1 MLARAV
7 SRCAVFVAVVVVS
20 ATALG
25 GCTDAITLQIESD
38 RPIPQAIDS
47 MCVAVA
53 DTSLSGG
60 HFGQVYRL
68 EDALATLPQSLRV
81 DAGSA
86 DAALAWV
93 RADRGGTPVLYAS
106 AHVSFAD
113 DVTVSLPKCQVG
125 PAAAP
130 VLRGDAAGPADALI
144 AASHGQGGTLVLA
157 VSASGASILSA
168 HGDQL
173 VAAEGPPLPPGT
185 PIAIVT
191 ADLDGDCDDD
201 AIIAT
206 DGAAPVL
213 WMRDRGQFVPA
224 AESIGAAPVAAIAT
238 ADVDRDGDTDVVVGG
253 GTMLQL
259 YRNDGSG
266 KLAASPGLSAGS
278 RATAISALALADL
291 DGDGNPDLVVGQA
304 GPPLVAWLGGV
315 ASFTPA
321 DAVLPAVPLD
331 VKRLILGDADGDF
344 DPDLA
349 VMVKGAP
356 LRLYIDRD
364 GRLEDQSF
372 IRLPQPPP
380 AANAV
385 AFGGWDA
392 GCEPDAIVAADAG
405 APLLRGL
412 PGGAFE
418 ADADAPP
425 ASDALLTDVDD
436 DGDLDAIL
444 STSEG
449 ARWFAR

>member
-1 MLARAV
+1 V
-7 SRCAVFVAVVVVS
+7 SRCAAVVVVVS

-25 GCTDAITLQIESD
+25 GCTDAITLQVESD
-38 RPIPQAIDS
+38 RPIPQAIDA
-47 MCVAVA
+47 MCVGVA

-60 HFGQVYRL
+60 HFGQTYRL
-68 EDALATLPQSLRV
+68 EDGLARLPQTLRV
-81 DAGSA
+81 EAGDA

-93 RADRGGTPVLYAS
+93 RADRGGAPVLYSS
-106 AHVSFAD
+106 AQINFAD

-125 PAAAP
+125 PATAP
-130 VLRGDAAGPADALI
+130 ALRGDAAGPADARI
-144 AASHGQGGTLVLA
+144 AASHGQGGTLVIA
-157 VSASGASILSA
+157 IASGASAILSA
-168 HGDQL
+168 HAGQL
-173 VAAEGPPLPPGT
+173 VAADGPALPPGN
-185 PIAIVT
+185 PVAVVT

-201 AIIAT
+201 AIVAT
-206 DGAAPVL
+206 DGAAPVI
-213 WMRDRGQFVPA
+213 WIRDRGQFVPA
-224 AESIGAAPVAAIAT
+224 PDPIGAAAVAAIAT

-253 GTMLQL
+253 GATLQL

-266 KLAASPGLSAGS
+266 KLAASPGLTAGS

-315 ASFTPA
+315 ASFTAA

-331 VKRLILGDADGDF
+331 VKRLTLGDADGDF

-349 VMVKGAP
+349 VTVNGAP

-372 IRLPQPPP
+372 IRLPQPAPT
-380 AANAV
+380 AKAI

-392 GCEPDAIVAADAG
+392 GCEPDAVIAADAG
-405 APLLRGL
+405 TPTLRGL

-418 ADADAPP
+418 ADTDAPP
-425 ASDALLTDVDD
+425 ASDVLMTDIDD

-444 STSEG
+444 ATSEG